1 MSFRHPDPCASYGE
15 TNDALFVVASLSA
28 DMRNVAE
35 RILSGAHDGASGIH
49 HALLATDLSRELVAI
64 AGLLSAVE
72 AATEQARSRPV
83 VEQEAA

>member
-1 MSFRHPDPCASYGE
+1 MTTRHPDPCASYGE

-28 DMRNVAE
+28 DMRNIAE
-35 RILSGAHDGASGIH
+35 RILSGAHDGACGIH
-49 HALLATDLSRELVAI
+49 HALLATDLGRELVAI

-72 AATEQARSRPV
+72 ATTEQARSRPV